1 MSSNV
6 SLTKCLLSTLAG
18 LFLLVEAAQAT
29 PFADTVVSFA
39 GGTGFGVID
48 QSGGVYT
55 GASGAGTFDPLAV
68 TALDGAA
75 LGLGGASGTPG
86 TIVMSFSTGSV
97 TDGTGADVRF
107 YDSFGVAE
115 GFILDISAN
124 GFNFFNV
131 GTFPGN
137 FSQNCSPGSP
147 CITDVDI
154 SPSGLTTA
162 AFFKLTANQA
172 SSVGNFPEA
181 YDLDAIEALNFAPA
195 EAPIPE
201 PDYFLSYQIKHKLFL
216 ADQFGEGFFTIKKPV
231 ALLNPADKEGE
242 GISDSATHLI
252 SHRVKGPGFEG
263 LKNVFVENQFG
274 ELFVDVTTPDRLLV
288 PASRSLIGPVFA
300 PDNSTHN
307 VDDFLCYRI
316 EVNERAAPFE
326 PILGVRLADQFED
339 KLFDIRKP
347 TRLCNPVDK
356 NGEGIKNPDNHLMCY
371 SVRRAKGEPEHEPI
385 DGIFVNEQFGPGQVD
400 TKRERELCVPSST
413 KTLP

>member
-1 MSSNV
+1 M
-6 SLTKCLLSTLAG
+6 
-18 LFLLVEAAQAT
+18 VEAAQAT

-48 QSGGVYT
+48 QSGGVHT

-124 GFNFFNV
+124 GINFFNV
-131 GTFPGN
+131 GIFPGN
-137 FSQNCSPGSP
+137 FSQSCSPGSP

-195 EAPIPE
+195 EAPILE
-201 PDYFLSYQIKHKLFL
+201 PDYFLSYQIKHKLKLYL

-231 ALLNPADKEGE
+231 ALLNPVDKEGE
-242 GISDSATHLI
+242 GISDSATYLI
-252 SHRVKGPGFEG
+252 SHKVKGPGFEE
-263 LKNVFVENQFG
+263 LKNVLVENQFG

-288 PASRSLIGPVFA
+288 PASKSLIGPVFA

-307 VDDFLCYRI
+307 VDNFLCYRI
-316 EVNERAAPFE
+316 EVNEGTAPYE
-326 PILGVRLADQFED
+326 PILGVRLADQVEE
-339 KLFDIRKP
+339 KLVYIRKP
-347 TRLCNPVDK
+347 TRLCIPVDM

-400 TKRERELCVPSST
+400 IETEERELCVPST
-413 KTLP
+413 KPLL